1 MANPDFGRV
10 EIGSLRWLVT
20 VATRV
25 QVPDISSPRIVET
38 LANLLKVRA
47 NIEPIGA
54 MTFLAGQQT
63 DRPITHRIRMR
74 WLDWIDE
81 TCIVIRTTVRAD
93 RTTRIEVFRVR
104 RIKEIDGRKRFIEIE
119 AELERRA

>member
-25 QVPDISSPRIVET
+25 QVPDTNSPTILET
-38 LANLLKVRA
+38 LQSLLQVRA
-47 NIEPIGA
+47 DVQPIGA

-74 WLDWIDE
+74 WLDWIDQ
-81 TCIVIRTTVRAD
+81 TCVVIRTTLRAD
-93 RTTRIEVFRVR
+93 ETSRIEVFRIR

-119 AELERRA
+119 AEMELRQ